1 MFAMNA
7 IVYLKF
13 RLGCCRLTGTEVEAE
28 FERLLAEA
36 NELFCRVGKDRGR
49 HMVAFMVAFMV
60 ALSGFLVHPL
70 ALEVRSS

>member
-1 MFAMNA
+1 M
-7 IVYLKF
+7 
-13 RLGCCRLTGTEVEAE
+13 EAE